1 MNGRARGVGIL
12 CYSHKRADGVPLGGK
27 LRGTMP
33 GFIFNVLIQMVRNN
47 LCVRMLVSVRASCA
61 VFSLT
66 GKVVL
71 INSLAVRN
79 P

>member
-1 MNGRARGVGIL
+1 MNGRASGVGIL
-12 CYSHKRADGVPLGGK
+12 CYSRKRADGVPLGGK
-27 LRGTMP
+27 LRGNTP

-47 LCVRMLVSVRASCA
+47 LRVHRLVSVLPSCA

-71 INSLAVRN
+71 IKQRCG
-79 P
+79 